1 MTAKLTDP
9 TLDSPRAVMAHLI
22 YQRVMCGIS
31 QARVAQETNVTAPYI
46 TMVEKGQRRLQ
57 LEMVLAY
64 AKAVGLKLVFVQ
76 ADDPNPPRSRGIN
89 PEWLAQELERLVNT
103 IRTGRAN
110 GI

>member
-22 YQRVMCGIS
+22 YQRLMCGMT
-31 QARVAQETNVTAPYI
+31 QARVAKETNVTAPYI
-46 TMVEKGQRRLQ
+46 TQLEKGQRRLQ
-57 LEMVLAY
+57 LEMVLDY

-76 ADDPNPPRSRGIN
+76 EDDPTPRRRAIN

-103 IRTGRAN
+103 IRTGRPD